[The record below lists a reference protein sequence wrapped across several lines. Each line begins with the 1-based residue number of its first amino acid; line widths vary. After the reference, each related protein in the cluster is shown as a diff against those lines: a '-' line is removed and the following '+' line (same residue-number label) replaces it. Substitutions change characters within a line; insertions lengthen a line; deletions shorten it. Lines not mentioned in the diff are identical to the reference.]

1 MAEVYLATR
10 RDFLLRTQN
19 RDGGWGYFPGKSS
32 WLEPTAYAMIALH
45 GDAGAADAMRR
56 AWRLIASWQLPQ
68 GSWRA
73 GAQVQDST
81 WVTALAVTLCSL
93 ESAARPMLE
102 RGVYRL
108 LNTQGAERSTTFRAM
123 EFLGLGRIDM
133 DTKHPAWP
141 WRPGTSSWIEPTAHT
156 IVALRKADA
165 LLHNP
170 HVALRI
176 REGQEMILTRRCSDG
191 GWNHGSASTFQ
202 IAAPSYPES
211 TALALLALQGR
222 PAAAGRAVQ
231 MAREFLAL
239 SKSRLAAAW
248 LAIALQAWG
257 ETVDAPRD
265 SAAPRPDTMLMAL
278 EMLAHPSGNHR
289 LLRAEAV

>member
-32 WLEPTAYAMIALH
+32 WLEPTAYAMLALH
-45 GDAGAADAMRR
+45 GDAGAADALGR
-56 AWRLIASWQLPQ
+56 AWRLLGSWQLPD

-73 GAQVQDST
+73 GAQVADGT
-81 WVTALAVTLCSL
+81 WVTALAVTVCSL
-93 ESAARPMLE
+93 ESRARPMMNG
-102 RGVYRL
+102 GVRRL
-108 LNTQGAERSTTFRAM
+108 LRTQGAERCTTFRAM

-141 WRPGTSSWIEPTAHT
+141 WRPGTSSWIEPTVHT
-156 IVALRKADA
+156 IVALRKAGA
-165 LLHNP
+165 MLHDP
-170 HVALRI
+170 HIALRI

-191 GWNHGSASTFQ
+191 GWNHGSASTFH

-211 TALALLALQGR
+211 TALALLALR
-222 PAAAGRAVQ
+222 GRAADAGTAVR
-231 MAREFLAL
+231 MAREFLAV
-239 SKSRLAAAW
+239 SKSRLASAW

-257 ETVDAPRD
+257 KTV
-265 SAAPRPDTMLMAL
+265 AAPPEPAASHPDTMLMAL
-278 EMLAHPSGNHR
+278 EMLAHPNGNHR
-289 LLRAEAV
+289 LLDTEAV